1 MVKLTGIASHTLGSV
16 PWSLNVPQPKRAYSV
31 NKNDRLLSIMM
42 VIWSVAISSDSL
54 VYFEEKYQLTF
65 ENLARLIHL
74 VPHLPHIVVA
84 KVTVRSVANLDTAS
98 SGQEVVR
105 PTESISIQTGQELRG
120 RVAVEVGQAEG
131 VGCDIPP
138 RSEP

>member
-1 MVKLTGIASHTLGSV
+1 MQRICPEMISVGPGQSEVMKLTGSASHTLGSV
-16 PWSLNVPQPKRAYSV
+16 PWSLNVPQPERAYSV

-42 VIWSVAISSDSL
+42 VIWSVVISSDSL

-74 VPHLPHIVVA
+74 VPHLPHIGVV

-120 RVAVEVGQAEG
+120 
-131 VGCDIPP
+131 
-138 RSEP
+138 